1 MSDIAVSVQVF
12 GLVQGI
18 SFRAACQQEAERLGV
33 RGWVSNEP
41 DDSVAGLF
49 EGPRDAVDQLVAW
62 CRSGPP
68 GAQVE
73 RVDVEETETS
83 GASGFVTR

>member
-1 MSDIAVSVQVF
+1 MSVHVF
-12 GLVQGI
+12 GLVQGV

-41 DDSVAGLF
+41 DESVTGLF
-49 EGPRDAVDQLVAW
+49 EGSRDAVDRLVAW

-68 GAQVE
+68 GAEVD
-73 RVDVEETETS
+73 RVDVEEAGPS
-83 GASGFVTR
+83 GESGFETH